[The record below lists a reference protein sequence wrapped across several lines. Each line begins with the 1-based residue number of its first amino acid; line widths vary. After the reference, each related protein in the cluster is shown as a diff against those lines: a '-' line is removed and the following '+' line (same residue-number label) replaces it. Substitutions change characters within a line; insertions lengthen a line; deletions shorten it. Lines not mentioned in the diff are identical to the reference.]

1 MTTNGTYM
9 RSKDQFEG
17 IDRSLQRAWIKG
29 AGFTDE
35 ELARPL
41 ILIANTYQ
49 DFSPENAHLR
59 TLADAVKAG
68 VRMNGGTPLEFNTFH
83 VTDSEAFAARSM
95 RYVLPSR
102 DVVADSIELM
112 AEGHGVDALVLLTGG
127 DKPTPGMV
135 MAAARLNIPSILLY
149 GGPTRYGVQQHGEG
163 RGKKLFLETVYDGVG
178 EASRGEITPEL
189 LKHWEDE
196 LFPGPGAGDTLTSG
210 NTAGIYTEALGL
222 SLPGS
227 GTLAGG
233 TNQQIRAA
241 KYTGMRIVDLFR
253 ENILPRDILTP
264 AAFENALRVALAVSG
279 STNLVLHFIAM
290 AKEAG
295 IDLDFGYI
303 DRIGRDTPTLAK
315 LAPSGPWG
323 VTEFG
328 EAGGVSAVL
337 KELGNLIH
345 RDTITVAGKS
355 AGEIA
360 DDATNLNPELLAT
373 RDNPYS
379 PEGAIFIL
387 RGTLAPEGAVVK
399 ASGVAKSMW
408 HFQGTARVFEN
419 EEDAIKAIFNG
430 EIEPKTAIIIR
441 NEGPR
446 GGPGM
451 REMLGAT
458 SAVVGM
464 GLSESVALIT
474 DGRFSGASHGP
485 AIGYVGPEAVCGGPI
500 GLVHD
505 GDTIVI
511 DLAARRLDLAVD
523 DDELQRRR
531 AAYVPP
537 RPNVDRGYLAFY
549 AQHVAPANQGAV
561 MPR

>member
-1 MTTNGTYM
+1 M
-9 RSKDQFEG
+9 RSQEQFAG
-17 IDRSLQRAWIKG
+17 TDRSLQRAWIKG

-35 ELARPL
+35 ELSQPL
-41 ILIANTYQ
+41 VMIANTYQ

-59 TLADAVKAG
+59 TIVDAVKAG
-68 VRMNGGTPLEFNTFH
+68 VRMAGGTPIEFNTFH

-112 AEGHGVDALVLLTGG
+112 AEGHGVDALVLLPGG

-135 MAAARLNIPSILLY
+135 MAAARLNLPAILLY
-149 GGPTRYGVQQHGEG
+149 AGATPYGVY

-178 EASRGEITPEL
+178 EVVRGEIDEAT

-222 SLPGS
+222 ALPHT
-227 GTLAGG
+227 GTLSAGC
-233 TNQQIRAA
+233 NNQIRAA
-241 KYTGMRIVDLFR
+241 KYTGMRIVQLLKD
-253 ENILPRDILTP
+253 NIRPSDILTQQ
-264 AAFENALRVALAVSG
+264 AFENALRVALAVSG

-295 IDLDFGYI
+295 IELDFDTI
-303 DRIGRDTPTLAK
+303 DRVGRNTPTLAK

-323 VTEFG
+323 VTELHA
-328 EAGGVSAVL
+328 AGGVPAVL
-337 KELGNLIH
+337 GELGDLI
-345 RDTITVAGKS
+345 DGSTLTVSGKTT
-355 AGEIA
+355 GEIA
-360 DDATNLNPELLAT
+360 AAAENLNPELLT
-373 RDNPYS
+373 SRDNPLG

-387 RGTLAPEGAVVK
+387 RGSLAPDGAVVK

-408 HFQGTARVFEN
+408 KFDGVAKVFES
-419 EEDAIKAIFNG
+419 EEDAIEATLGGQITPG
-430 EIEPKTAIIIR
+430 TAIIIR
-441 NEGPR
+441 NEGPK

-464 GLSESVALIT
+464 GLSESVTLIT
-474 DGRFSGASHGP
+474 DGRFSGATHGP
-485 AIGYVGPEAVCGGPI
+485 AIGYVGPEAADGGPI
-500 GLVHD
+500 GLVED
-505 GDTIVI
+505 GDRILI
-511 DLAARRLDLAVD
+511 DLANRTLDLDVPADVLD
-523 DDELQRRR
+523 ARK
-531 AAYVPP
+531 AAYVPREP
-537 RPNVDRGYLAFY
+537 SVKSGYLAFY
-549 AQHVAPANQGAV
+549 AQHVAPACKGAV

>member
-1 MTTNGTYM
+1 M
-9 RSKDQFEG
+9 RSTEQFAG
-17 IDRSLQRAWIKG
+17 ADRALQRAWIKG

-35 ELARPL
+35 ELAQPL

-59 TLADAVKAG
+59 QVVDAVKAG
-68 VRMNGGTPLEFNTFH
+68 IRMGGGTPLEFNTFH

-112 AEGHGVDALVLLTGG
+112 AEGHGVDGLVLLTGG

-135 MAAARLNIPSILLY
+135 MAAARLDLPSILLY
-149 GGPTRYGVQQHGEG
+149 AGPTVHGLH

-178 EASRGEITPEL
+178 EVTRGELDQETL
-189 LKHWEDE
+189 TAWENK

-210 NTAGIYTEALGL
+210 NTAGIYTEALGMA
-222 SLPGS
+222 LPGS
-227 GTLAGG
+227 GTLPAG
-233 TNQQIRAA
+233 TNFQLRAA
-241 KYTGMRIVDLFR
+241 KYTGMRAVELVRQDIR
-253 ENILPRDILTP
+253 PRQILTR

-295 IDLDFGYI
+295 IELDFDFI
-303 DRIGRDTPTLAK
+303 DQVGRSTPTLAK

-323 VTEFG
+323 VTELDA
-328 EAGGVSAVL
+328 AGGVPAVL
-337 KELGNLIH
+337 KELGDLI
-345 RDTITVAGKS
+345 DGTTITVSGQTT
-355 AGEIA
+355 GEIA
-360 DDATNLNPELLAT
+360 AAAENLNPDLLRS
-373 RDNPYS
+373 RDDAHA
-379 PEGAIFIL
+379 PEGSIFIL
-387 RGTLAPEGAVVK
+387 RGTLAPDGAVVK
-399 ASGVAKSMW
+399 ASGVAPSMW
-408 HFQGTARVFEN
+408 EFTGRARTFEDEESAIEAVLGGTVTA
-419 EEDAIKAIFNG
+419 G
-430 EIEPKTAIIIR
+430 TAIIIR

-464 GLSESVALIT
+464 GLSETVALIT
-474 DGRFSGASHGP
+474 DGRFSGATHGP
-485 AIGYVGPEAVCGGPI
+485 AIGYVGPEARDGGPI
-500 GLVHD
+500 ALVED
-505 GDTIVI
+505 GDEIVI
-511 DLAARRLDLAVD
+511 DLPRRRLDLIVPESELAV
-523 DDELQRRR
+523 RR
-531 AAYVPP
+531 AKHVP
-537 RPNVDRGYLAFY
+537 RPPTVSSGYLAFY
-549 AQHVAPANQGAV
+549 AQHVAPACRGAV

>member
-1 MTTNGTYM
+1 M
-9 RSKDQFEG
+9 RSRDQFEG
-17 IDRSLQRAWIKG
+17 IQRSLQRAWIKG

-35 ELARPL
+35 ELSQPL

-59 TLADAVKAG
+59 TLVDAVKSG
-68 VRMNGGTPLEFNTFH
+68 VRMAGGTPIEFNTFH

-112 AEGHGVDALVLLTGG
+112 AEGHGVDAMVLLTGG

-135 MAAARLNIPSILLY
+135 MAAARLNLPSILLY
-149 GGPTRYGVQQHGEG
+149 AGPTRYGEY

-178 EASRGEITPEL
+178 EAVRGEIDEAT

-210 NTAGIYTEALGL
+210 NTAGIYCEALGM
-222 SLPGS
+222 SLPHT
-227 GTLAGG
+227 GTLPAGC
-233 TNQQIRAA
+233 NNQIRAA
-241 KYTGMRIVDLFR
+241 KYTGMRIVELFR
-253 ENILPRDILTP
+253 ENVRPRDVLTVD
-264 AAFENALRVALAVSG
+264 AFENALRVALAVSG

-295 IDLDFGYI
+295 IELDFDTI
-303 DRIGRDTPTLAK
+303 DRVGRQTPTLAK

-323 VTEFG
+323 VTDLHA
-328 EAGGVSAVL
+328 AGGVPAVL
-337 KELGNLIH
+337 NELGDLIH
-345 RDTITVAGKS
+345 ASTITVSGKTT
-355 AGEIA
+355 GEIA
-360 DDATNLNPELLAT
+360 SAAENLNPDLLAS
-373 RDNPYS
+373 RDNPVA

-387 RGTLAPEGAVVK
+387 RGSLAPDGAVVK
-399 ASGVAKSMW
+399 ASGVAPSMW
-408 HFQGTARVFEN
+408 KFEGTAQVFED
-419 EEDAIKAIFNG
+419 EESAIDGILG
-430 EIEPKTAIIIR
+430 GQVTPGTAIIIR

-464 GLSESVALIT
+464 GLSECVTLIT
-474 DGRFSGASHGP
+474 DGRFSGATHGP
-485 AIGYVGPEAVCGGPI
+485 AIGYVGPEAVDGGPI
-500 GLVHD
+500 ALVED
-505 GDTIVI
+505 GDPIVI
-511 DLAARRLDLAVD
+511 DLNDRRLDLNVS
-523 DDELQRRR
+523 DEVLATRKSAWVRRD
-531 AAYVPP
+531 
-537 RPNVDRGYLAFY
+537 PNVTNGDLAFY
-549 AQHVAPANQGAV
+549 AQHVAPACKGAV
-561 MPR
+561 LPR

>member
-1 MTTNGTYM
+1 M

-17 IDRSLQRAWIKG
+17 IQRSLQRAWIKG

-35 ELARPL
+35 ELERPL

-68 VRMNGGTPLEFNTFH
+68 VRMNGGTPIEFNTFH

-102 DVVADSIELM
+102 DIVADSIELM

-135 MAAARLNIPSILLY
+135 MAAARLNIPTILLY
-149 GGPTRYGVQQHGEG
+149 CGPTKYGEY

-178 EASRGEITPEL
+178 EAIRGAITEET

-233 TNQQIRAA
+233 TNKQIRTA

-253 ENILPRDILTP
+253 ENVLPSDILTP

-295 IDLDFGYI
+295 VTVDFDLIDK
-303 DRIGRDTPTLAK
+303 IGRETPTLAK

-323 VTEFG
+323 VTELG
-328 EAGGVSAVL
+328 EAGGVPAVL
-337 KELGNLIH
+337 KELGDLINP
-345 RDTITVAGKS
+345 DTITVSGKTT
-355 AGEIA
+355 GEIA
-360 DDATNLNPELLAT
+360 TEAENTNPELLAART
-373 RDNPYS
+373 DPRA
-379 PEGAIFIL
+379 PEGAIYIL
-387 RGTLAPEGAVVK
+387 KGSLAPEGAVVK

-408 HFQGTARVFEN
+408 QFEGTAKVFEN
-419 EEDAIKAIFNG
+419 EEDAIMSVLAG
-430 EIEPKTAIIIR
+430 EVTDGTAIIIR
-441 NEGPR
+441 NEGPK

-464 GLSESVALIT
+464 GLSETVALIT

-485 AIGYVGPEAVCGGPI
+485 AIGYVGPEAANGGPI
-500 GLVHD
+500 ALVQD

-511 DLAARRLDLAVD
+511 DLDERRLDLAVD
-523 DDELQRRR
+523 DAELDRRR
-531 AAYVPP
+531 AAYVAPE
-537 RPNVDRGYLAFY
+537 PNVTRGYLSFY

-561 MPR
+561 LPR

>member
-1 MTTNGTYM
+1 M

-17 IDRSLQRAWIKG
+17 IQRSLQRAWIKG

-35 ELARPL
+35 ELQRPL

-49 DFSPENAHLR
+49 DFSPENTHLR

-68 VRMNGGTPLEFNTFH
+68 VRMNGGTPIEFNTFH

-102 DVVADSIELM
+102 DVVADSVELM

-135 MAAARLNIPSILLY
+135 MAAARLNIPAILLY
-149 GGPTRYGVQQHGEG
+149 CGPTKYGEYRG
-163 RGKKLFLETVYDGVG
+163 RKLFLETVYDGVG
-178 EASRGEITPEL
+178 EAIRGAITEET
-189 LKHWEDE
+189 LKHWEDA

-253 ENILPRDILTP
+253 ENVLPRDILTP
-264 AAFENALRVALAVSG
+264 AAFENAIRVALAVSG
-279 STNLVLHFIAM
+279 STNQVLHFIAM

-295 IDLDFGYI
+295 VDVDFDLIDKL
-303 DRIGRDTPTLAK
+303 GRETPTLAK

-323 VTEFG
+323 VTELG
-328 EAGGVSAVL
+328 EAGGVPAVL
-337 KELGNLIH
+337 KELGDLIH
-345 RDTITVAGKS
+345 GDTITVAGRTT
-355 AGEIA
+355 GQIA
-360 DDATNLNPELLAT
+360 ADAENTRPELLASRT
-373 RDNPYS
+373 APHA
-379 PEGAIFIL
+379 PEGAIYIL
-387 RGTLAPEGAVVK
+387 KGSLAPEGAVVK

-408 HFQGTARVFEN
+408 QFEGSARVFEN
-419 EEDAIKAIFNG
+419 EEDSISAILAG
-430 EIEPKTAIIIR
+430 EITPGTAVVIR
-441 NEGPR
+441 NEGPK

-464 GLSESVALIT
+464 GLSETVALIT

-485 AIGYVGPEAVCGGPI
+485 AIGYVGPEAACGGPI
-500 GLVHD
+500 SLVQD

-511 DLAARRLDLAVD
+511 DLVERRLDLHVEEA
-523 DDELQRRR
+523 ELERRR
-531 AAYVPP
+531 AAYVAPS
-537 RPNVDRGYLAFY
+537 PNVSSGYLAFY

-561 MPR
+561 LPR